1 MPEAP
6 AVTAP
11 LEGLLAGLRLAL
23 GAGAGNPEADREAL
37 SRIADWNTV
46 AALAERHRVGPLL
59 LQGIRTRAAGPASGI
74 EPRLERIR
82 ERNVRHGLARVA
94 ALKRATDLLAA
105 AAVPCLTLKGPS
117 LGRRL
122 YGHPL
127 AREARDIDL
136 LVSPRT
142 FRTAERELL
151 GNGWRRVEPNFPE
164 TPARN
169 RWYGRFSHHNV
180 LAGPGGWLELH
191 RRLSYN
197 PFYFDAPFED
207 LHAGSVPVEIGA
219 LSFRVLGPEDEFV
232 FLMCHGARHRW
243 TDLKW
248 LCDVAAILVSTPP
261 GGLERVSARCRQD
274 GLESILASTLRLCR
288 EAFQVRLPEGAEALP
303 AGGRRTTL
311 IVRFSRRTWDDED
324 VPRFTGASEWAGRKV
339 IGLIAKPD
347 PKAVLYE
354 IAGVFVGPRDWGR
367 LDLPDW
373 LFYLYFP
380 LRPLLWLTRRPGGP
394 WGRQTRRRRRARP
407 WPFLRGPRMESA
419 SGLRPAG
426 KEGGRSP
433 EETDRR

>member
-6 AVTAP
+6 VVTAP

-37 SRIADWNTV
+37 SRIADWSTV
-46 AALAERHRVGPLL
+46 AALAERHRVAPLL
-59 LQGIRTRAAGPASGI
+59 LQGIRTRAAGLASGI
-74 EPRLERIR
+74 EPRLERIH
-82 ERNVRHGLARVA
+82 ERNVCHGLARVA
-94 ALKRATDLLAA
+94 ALKRATGLLAVA
-105 AAVPCLTLKGPS
+105 DVPCLMLKGLS
-117 LGRRL
+117 LGQRL

-142 FRTAERELL
+142 FRTAERVLL
-151 GNGWRRVEPNFPE
+151 GNGWRRLEPNFPG

-169 RWYGRFSHHNV
+169 RWYGRFSHQNV
-180 LAGPGGWLELH
+180 LAGPGGLLELH

-197 PFYFDAPFED
+197 PFYFDTPFES
-207 LHAGSVPVEIGA
+207 LHAGSVPVKIGA
-219 LSFRVLGPEDEFV
+219 LSFRALGPEDELV
-232 FLMCHGARHRW
+232 YLMCHGARHCW
-243 TDLKW
+243 TNLKW
-248 LCDVAAILVSTPP
+248 LCDVAAILVSMPP
-261 GGLERVSARCRQD
+261 GRLERVSARCRQD

-288 EAFQVRLPEGAEALP
+288 EAFRIRPPGGAAALP

-311 IVRFSRRTWDDED
+311 IVRFSRRTWGDED
-324 VPRFTGASEWAGRKV
+324 VARFTGASEWAGQKV

-354 IAGVFVGPRDWGR
+354 IASGFVGPRDWGR

-380 LRPLLWLTRRPGGP
+380 LRPLLWLTRRQGGLR
-394 WGRQTRRRRRARP
+394 GRWTRRRRRARP
-407 WPFLRGPRMESA
+407 LLRGPRKEGA
-419 SGLRPAG
+419 SGFRPAG
-426 KEGGRSP
+426 KEGGR
-433 EETDRR
+433 